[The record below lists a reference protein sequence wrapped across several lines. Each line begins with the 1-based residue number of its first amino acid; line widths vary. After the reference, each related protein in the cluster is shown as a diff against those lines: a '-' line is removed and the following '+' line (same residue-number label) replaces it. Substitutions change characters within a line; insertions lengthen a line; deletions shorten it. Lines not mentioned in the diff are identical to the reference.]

1 MDERPE
7 RLPLGRYLQSLRVK
21 KGLGLDDLSHRTHI
35 SKQNLVSIEIDDFAN
50 LPAPVHVKGFL
61 RAYAEVLGLNP
72 DRVLQYYT
80 EEMMTW
86 QESGGIYG
94 APGRYG
100 FWPRFIFAICLL
112 VGVISLTL
120 YSATFWD
127 QDPKKQ
133 PIMMTKTAEQNAAA
147 KEAVKVETADNG
159 AADISGAVSSVVNQQ
174 HRLEIIAIEAT
185 QLKVIIDGQ
194 PPKTYQL
201 KPKDRLNLEAKSFFS
216 LLLDNA
222 KGVELYFNSKPI
234 ILSGKPGQNVTIQ
247 LP

>member
-21 KGLGLDDLSHRTHI
+21 KGLGLDDLSRMTHI
-35 SKQNLVSIEIDDFAN
+35 SRQNLISIEVDDFVN

-94 APGRYG
+94 VPGRYG

-133 PIMMTKTAEQNAAA
+133 PIMMTKTAGQEAGRG
-147 KEAVKVETADNG
+147 EAVAGKTADNG
-159 AADISGAVSSVVNQQ
+159 SADISDTISPLISQQ
-174 HRLEIIAIEAT
+174 HSLEINTIEPT
-185 QLKVIIDGQ
+185 HLKVIIDGQ
-194 PPKTYQL
+194 PPETYQL
-201 KPKDRLNLEAKSFFS
+201 KPKDRLELKAESFFN

-222 KGVELYFNSKPI
+222 EGVELYFDKKPI
-234 ILSGKPGQNVTIQ
+234 ILSGKSGQNVTIQ

>member
-21 KGLGLDDLSHRTHI
+21 KGLGLDDLSRMTHI
-35 SKQNLVSIEIDDFAN
+35 SRQNLISIEVDDFVN

-94 APGRYG
+94 VPGRYG

-133 PIMMTKTAEQNAAA
+133 PIMMTKTAEQDAAN

-159 AADISGAVSSVVNQQ
+159 ASDISGAISSVVNQRN
-174 HRLEIIAIEAT
+174 RLEIITIAPT

-201 KPKDRLNLEAKSFFS
+201 KPKDRLDLEAESFFS

-222 KGVELYFNSKPI
+222 EGVEMYFNSKPI

-247 LP
+247 IP

>member
-21 KGLGLDDLSHRTHI
+21 KGLGLDDLSRRTHI
-35 SKQNLVSIEIDDFAN
+35 SRQNLISIELDDFTS

-61 RAYAEVLGLNP
+61 RAYAEVLGLDP

-86 QESGGIYG
+86 NESDGIYG
-94 APGRYG
+94 SPGRYG
-100 FWPRFIFAICLL
+100 FWPRFIFAISLL
-112 VGVISLTL
+112 VAVIALTL
-120 YSATFWD
+120 YSAMFWD

-133 PIMMTKTAEQNAAA
+133 PIMMIKTAGQDADHKAAG
-147 KEAVKVETADNG
+147 EVETADSG
-159 AADISGAVSSVVNQQ
+159 ISDISGTISSIVTQQ
-174 HRLEIIAIEAT
+174 HRLEIITIEPT

-201 KPKDRLNLEAKSFFS
+201 KPKDRLDLEAESFFN

-222 KGVELYFNSKPI
+222 TGVELYFNNKPI

>member
-1 MDERPE
+1 MAERPE

-21 KGLGLDDLSHRTHI
+21 KGLGLDDLSRRTHI
-35 SKQNLVSIEIDDFAN
+35 SRQNLISIEVDDFAN

-61 RAYAEVLGLNP
+61 RAYAEVLGLDP

-94 APGRYG
+94 SPGRYG

-112 VGVISLTL
+112 MGVISLTF
-120 YSATFWD
+120 YSAMFWD

-133 PIMMTKTAEQNAAA
+133 PIMMIKTAGQDSGHKAAG
-147 KEAVKVETADNG
+147 KVETVDNG
-159 AADISGAVSSVVNQQ
+159 TAEISGAISAIVNQRHQ
-174 HRLEIIAIEAT
+174 LEIITIEPT
-185 QLKVIIDGQ
+185 QLKIIIDGQ

-201 KPKDRLNLEAKSFFS
+201 KPKDRLDLEADSFFN

-222 KGVELYFNSKPI
+222 KGVELYFNNKPI
-234 ILSGKPGQNVTIQ
+234 ILSGKPGQNVTIH

>member
-133 PIMMTKTAEQNAAA
+133 PIMMTKTAEQDAAN

-159 AADISGAVSSVVNQQ
+159 ASDISGAISSVVNQRN
-174 HRLEIIAIEAT
+174 RLEIITIAPT

-201 KPKDRLNLEAKSFFS
+201 KPKDRLDLEAESFFS

-222 KGVELYFNSKPI
+222 EGVEMYFNSKPI

-247 LP
+247 IP